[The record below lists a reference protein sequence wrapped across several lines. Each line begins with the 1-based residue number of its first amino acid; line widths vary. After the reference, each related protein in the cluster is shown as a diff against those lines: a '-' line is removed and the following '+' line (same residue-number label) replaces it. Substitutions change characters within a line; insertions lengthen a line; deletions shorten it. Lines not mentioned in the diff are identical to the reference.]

1 MASIVGQLI
10 AMVSRER
17 GATSPDVMQRASENR
32 IRLQATGL
40 IAGVSRIDAAAARFC
55 RHRLRIRAGM
65 NWFRV
70 SRGRLEFRGRIT
82 RDRFNRWTTTEE
94 GAAAVGR
101 VAEGLGFSLFGRN
114 RAARRSLWRELDQA
128 TRPSSVVE
136 AIADEASRYMQ
147 TVARLAYSDGLPRA
161 HIALHRLVLV
171 PRALIAGHARAALCK
186 RLAEIPELAGLDEAV
201 RIFLFDQLVIEMDAA
216 LQKGELSVRNP
227 AQAQDEWACVGVSKG
242 VVWVDPL
249 WAGPD
254 GTGHLFMYEFPRVGL
269 SRKDR
274 KALETA
280 IADMSTS
287 VALLT
292 NLQRNA
298 MIRTASAR

>member
-1 MASIVGQLI
+1 
-10 AMVSRER
+10 
-17 GATSPDVMQRASENR
+17 
-32 IRLQATGL
+32 
-40 IAGVSRIDAAAARFC
+40 
-55 RHRLRIRAGM
+55 M

-82 RDRFNRWTTTEE
+82 RDRFNRWTATAE
-94 GAAAVGR
+94 GAAAVSR
-101 VAEGLGFSLFGRN
+101 VAAGLRFSLFGRS

-128 TRPSSVVE
+128 TRPPSVVE
-136 AIADEASRYMQ
+136 AIAGEAARYMEI
-147 TVARLAYSDGLPRA
+147 VAQLAYSDGLPRA

-171 PRALIAGHARAALCK
+171 PRALIAGHARVALCK
-186 RLAEIPELAGLDEAV
+186 RLAAVPELAVLDEAV

-216 LQKGELSVRNP
+216 LQKGELSVRHP
-227 AQAQDEWACVGVSKG
+227 AQAHDEWACVGVSKG
-242 VVWVDPL
+242 LVWVDPL

-280 IADMSTS
+280 IAEMSTS
-287 VALLT
+287 VASLT